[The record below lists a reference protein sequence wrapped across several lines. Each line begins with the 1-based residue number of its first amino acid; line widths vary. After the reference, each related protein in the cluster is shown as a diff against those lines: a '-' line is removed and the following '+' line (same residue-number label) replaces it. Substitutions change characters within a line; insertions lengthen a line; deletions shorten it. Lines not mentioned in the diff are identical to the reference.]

1 MKIKIPVPESLSE
14 MTLEQYQKFEKIN
27 TEYNQGSN
35 FLLQKMVEIFCNL
48 PLKDIATENLHMF
61 KK

>member
-27 TEYNQGSN
+27 TEEISKNKLMPLSGDSQKL
-35 FLLQKMVEIFCNL
+35 FLKIY
-48 PLKDIATENLHMF
+48 
-61 KK
+61 